1 MGTCDEKYR
10 DNGENTMKKIKELI
24 FKFREQ
30 ISYLFFGV
38 MTTGVN
44 WVVYAVL
51 MLLPGVNVEVA
62 NAVAGVVAIL
72 FAYVTNRIFVFEST
86 SRNKKDI
93 MMEFLRFLGG
103 RAVTFVIE
111 VVGVPG
117 LYYLGL
123 NQGLLGVEGAW
134 AKIIVSVVVIVLNYV
149 FSKLFVFKKEK

>member
-1 MGTCDEKYR
+1 
-10 DNGENTMKKIKELI
+10 MKKIKELLI
-24 FKFREQ
+24 QFKEQ

-38 MTTGVN
+38 LTTGVN
-44 WVVYAVL
+44 WVVYALL
-51 MLLPGVNVEVA
+51 MLLPVMTVEVA
-62 NAVAGVVAIL
+62 NAIAGVVAIL

-86 SRNKKDI
+86 AKGKKDI
-93 MMEFLRFLGG
+93 FMEFLRFLGG

-123 NQGLLGVEGAW
+123 DQGIFGIEGAW

-149 FSKLFVFKKEK
+149 FSKLFVFKKKR

>member
-1 MGTCDEKYR
+1 
-10 DNGENTMKKIKELI
+10 MKKIKELLL
-24 FKFREQ
+24 KFREQ

-38 MTTGVN
+38 LTTVVN
-44 WVVYAVL
+44 WIVYAVF
-51 MLLPGVNVEVA
+51 MLIPGMQVEIA

-86 SRNKKDI
+86 ARNSGEVLK
-93 MMEFLRFLGG
+93 EFLRFLGG

-123 NQGLLGVEGAW
+123 NQGIFGIEGAF
-134 AKIIVSVVVIVLNYV
+134 AKVIVSVVVIVLNYV
-149 FSKLFVFKKEK
+149 FSKLFVFKKK

>member
-1 MGTCDEKYR
+1 
-10 DNGENTMKKIKELI
+10 MKKIKELLI
-24 FKFREQ
+24 QFKEQ

-38 MTTGVN
+38 LTTGVN
-44 WVVYAVL
+44 WVVYALL
-51 MLLPGVNVEVA
+51 MLLPAMTVEVA

-86 SRNKKDI
+86 AKGKKAVF
-93 MMEFLRFLGG
+93 MEFLRFLGG
-103 RAVTFVIE
+103 RAVTFVVE

-123 NQGLLGVEGAW
+123 RQGIFGIEGAF

-149 FSKLFVFKKEK
+149 FSKLFVFTKKK

>member
-1 MGTCDEKYR
+1 ME
-10 DNGENTMKKIKELI
+10 KIKALLI
-24 FKFREQ
+24 QFREQ

-38 MTTGVN
+38 LTTVVN
-44 WVVYAVL
+44 WIVYAVL
-51 MLLPGVNVEVA
+51 MLIPAMQVEVA

-86 SRNKKDI
+86 SKNKKDI
-93 MMEFLRFLGG
+93 FMEFLRFLGG

-123 NQGLLGVEGAW
+123 NQGIFGIEGAF

-149 FSKLFVFKKEK
+149 FSKLFVFTKKK

>member
-1 MGTCDEKYR
+1 M
-10 DNGENTMKKIKELI
+10 MKKIKELLI
-24 FKFREQ
+24 QFREQ

-44 WVVYAVL
+44 WVVYALL
-51 MLLPGVNVEVA
+51 MLFPVVTVEVA
-62 NAVAGVVAIL
+62 NAIAGIVAIL
-72 FAYVTNRIFVFEST
+72 FAYVTNRIFVFESG
-86 SRNKKDI
+86 SKNKKDI
-93 MMEFLRFLGG
+93 LLEFLRFLGG

-123 NQGLLGVEGAW
+123 NQGLFGVEGAW

-149 FSKLFVFKKEK
+149 FSKLFVFTKKK

>member
-1 MGTCDEKYR
+1 
-10 DNGENTMKKIKELI
+10 MKKIKELLI
-24 FKFREQ
+24 QFKEQ

-38 MTTGVN
+38 LTTGVN
-44 WVVYAVL
+44 WVVYALL
-51 MLLPGVNVEVA
+51 MLIPAMTVELA

-72 FAYVTNRIFVFEST
+72 FAYITNRIFVFESV
-86 SRNKKDI
+86 SKGKKDI
-93 MMEFLRFLGG
+93 LLEFLRFLGG

-123 NQGLLGVEGAW
+123 SQGVFGIEGAW

-149 FSKLFVFKKEK
+149 FSKLFVFKSKR